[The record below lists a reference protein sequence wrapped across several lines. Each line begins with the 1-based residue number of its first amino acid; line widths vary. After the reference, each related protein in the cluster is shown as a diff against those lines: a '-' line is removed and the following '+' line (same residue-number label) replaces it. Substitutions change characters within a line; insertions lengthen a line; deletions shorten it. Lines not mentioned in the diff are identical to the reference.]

1 MNIIRNLL
9 ILSILTIIIFS
20 IPSSLIIY
28 QNSQTISYSR
38 QNTLKE
44 TYSAENNNEP
54 MIQSRIGTSVT
65 SGLTTLTT
73 NKDIYAPGEWLEITA
88 DSKYSEMNGSLEWQL
103 ESPIDE
109 VAFDF
114 RSNYQNILKDPY
126 FDNLSVPDWYN
137 ANFDSVTT
145 SEGYLTLT
153 EGMDADKIAAE
164 IFYNETTLLN
174 SSRYYVSFD
183 YMSKGENLLLNP
195 SFETGDTTGWDVNSS
210 FVQIVSDPDN
220 AADGSN
226 YAKINGTEGFLVTQN
241 ITIAGGRTISL
252 SAKATG
258 KTEANYWKLRIEAYN
273 ASGFNIGQIDSTD
286 SRTLVEDDLG
296 YIYNMIL
303 RWTTPIN
310 SSYLRVVFW
319 GIDAGAAADTL
330 YTGWLD
336 DCYLAIVPPR
346 LTFSYWKGTSWK
358 NETIPDVGVGNHKWN
373 SITFPVDTE
382 ATSTPITKTFRLIL
396 PDTNSYSNNQTS
408 YWFIDN
414 FIVNYAVIA
423 EKTTIID
430 PGAPLKTGSVYS
442 TWFHQGYNETLES
455 KYRIKAEEAV
465 NTSVGGDSTATIELQ
480 LPTHQVYFG
489 TWTFVFIIHRADSQG
504 DFIDDKTVNITYV
517 IKDEMNY
524 VKQDL
529 YILRGSTNQTAPDN
543 TSDYRIYYEQETDL
557 QTISPG
563 DNITLLGY
571 LEANSSQ
578 GEFYSLD
585 YLIISSAEVVYIWNS
600 KWTSRENITWKTF
613 GFIPYNSEGETIL
626 DGNFSD
632 PFSRVNTMGLNFE
645 IPKRGIFGNITANL
659 TITVTSTSGGAP
671 VKIVIP
677 IDIPTVRFRTVV
689 VEENLPRTSYYITEL
704 LGGNL
709 TLKFLNYNDTL
720 EVNYPNR
727 NITSEL
733 EIPMTDLDLIFFLDE
748 TATPEVEIK
757 QTFHFHFIEQTVLWL
772 DPVNPAL
779 MPGNYSFKVRWST
792 PHIFD
797 IQDQA
802 YLNMSLHQITISG
815 TFEIIS
821 LDIPEIKQGD
831 SKTIN
836 FTVRLLE
843 TGKKI
848 GGLDLS
854 CRVSGNLTSGRF
866 IAYEEDGVYKID
878 LSIDL
883 DSPPAT
889 YIIDLFL
896 DKRLDPIG
904 TINFKIIE
912 KTTTGSDQDSGLDII
927 ISLLGFGFFALVA
940 VIIVFGMFRVNK
952 GL

>member
-9 ILSILTIIIFS
+9 ILSILTIIIIS
-20 IPSSLIIY
+20 IPSSLILY
-28 QNSQTISYSR
+28 QNSQVSSYSTR
-38 QNTLKE
+38 NTLKGN
-44 TYSAENNNEP
+44 YPVENHNDP
-54 MIQSRIGTSVT
+54 ILQSKIGTSVT
-65 SGLTTLTT
+65 SGSTTLTT
-73 NKDIYAPGEWLEITA
+73 DEDTYTPGEWLEITA
-88 DSKYSEMNGSLEWQL
+88 DSNTFEMNGSLEWQL

-114 RSNYQNILKDPY
+114 KSDYQTIFDDPY
-126 FDNLSVPDWYN
+126 FVNSSVPDWHN
-137 ANFDSVTT
+137 NNFDSIIA

-174 SSRYYVSFD
+174 SSRYYISFD
-183 YMSKGENLLLNP
+183 YMSKGENLLVNP

-210 FVQIVSDPDN
+210 FVQVVSDPDN
-220 AADGSN
+220 ATDGSH

-241 ITIAGGRTISL
+241 VTIAGGRTISL
-252 SAKATG
+252 SVKATG

-296 YIYNMIL
+296 YIYNIIL
-303 RWTTPIN
+303 RWQTPIN
-310 SSYLRVVFW
+310 TSYLRVVFW

-336 DCYLAIVPPR
+336 DCYLAIVPPSII
-346 LTFSYWKGTSWK
+346 FSYWKGDSWY
-358 NETIPDVGVGNHKWN
+358 NQTITDVGNHKWN
-373 SITFPVDTE
+373 PITFEVNTGE
-382 ATSTPITKTFRLIL
+382 NSTAPIAKTLRFIL
-396 PDTNSYSNNQTS
+396 PDTNSHSNNQTS

-414 FIVNYAVIA
+414 FIVNYAIKP
-423 EKTTIID
+423 EITTTIN
-430 PGAPLKTGSVYS
+430 PGNPVNTGNVYS

-455 KYRIKAEEAV
+455 KYSIEAEEAV
-465 NTSVGGDSTATIELQ
+465 NTSVGGASNAKIELK
-480 LPTHQVYFG
+480 LPIHQVYFG

-504 DFIDDKTVNITYV
+504 GFIDDKIVNITFV
-517 IKDEMNY
+517 IKDHMNY
-524 VKQDL
+524 VNQDL

-563 DNITLLGY
+563 DNVTLLGY

-578 GEFYSLD
+578 GELYSLD
-585 YLIISSAEVVYIWNS
+585 YLIISSAEVVYTWNS

-613 GFIPYNSEGETIL
+613 GFIPYNNEGETIL
-626 DGNFSD
+626 DGNFSV
-632 PFSRVNTMGLNFE
+632 PYSTVKTMGLNFE

-671 VKIVIP
+671 IQIVIP
-677 IDIPTVRFRTVV
+677 IDMPIVRFKTVV
-689 VEENLPRTSYYITEL
+689 IEENLPSTSYYITEL

-709 TLKFLNYNDTL
+709 TLKFLNCNDTL

-733 EIPMTDLDLIFFLDE
+733 EIPVTDLDLIFFLDE
-748 TATPEVEIK
+748 LATPEVEIK

-772 DPVNPAL
+772 DPVNPTL
-779 MPGNYSFKVRWST
+779 MPGNYSFKVRWNT
-792 PHIFD
+792 PYIFD

-802 YLNMSLHQITISG
+802 YLNISLHQVAISG

-821 LDIPEIKQGD
+821 LDIPEIKQGE

-854 CRVSGNLTSGRF
+854 GRVSGNLTLGRF
-866 IAYEEDGVYKID
+866 VAYEEDGVYKID

-883 DSPPAT
+883 NSPPAT

-904 TINFKIIE
+904 TISFKIIE

-927 ISLLGFGFFALVA
+927 ISLLGFGFFAV
-940 VIIVFGMFRVNK
+940 VTIIVVLGMFRVNK